1 MRISLLTVLNSGEQ
15 CKVELALRF
24 HRFSPRRKMENLL
37 VGGFPQSPGKAA
49 LSRVLNARELTSW
62 KEVCL
67 QRPAGRAAA
76 PLRAMKKAAV
86 GGSFPGGGGSSTQQ
100 ACRKSAYTSALIAT
114 IVFGG
119 IGIPGAFMWND
130 RRPVPRAQVK

>member
-86 GGSFPGGGGSSTQQ
+86 GGSFPGGG
-100 ACRKSAYTSALIAT
+100 
-114 IVFGG
+114 
-119 IGIPGAFMWND
+119 
-130 RRPVPRAQVK
+130 VPILNKRVARVHILLP